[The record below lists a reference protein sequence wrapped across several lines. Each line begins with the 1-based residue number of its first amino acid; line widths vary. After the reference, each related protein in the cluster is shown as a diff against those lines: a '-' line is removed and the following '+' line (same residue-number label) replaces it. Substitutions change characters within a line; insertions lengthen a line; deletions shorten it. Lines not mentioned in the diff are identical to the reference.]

1 MAAGPNWASSLQ
13 ILIFLFITAV
23 LIRERIG
30 DDFPESY
37 QATSVSKM
45 LVAPEFVSNSTN
57 HGRFK
62 SRAKRF
68 TSRRVLYTAKGTSS
82 FNLERTCFCAGM
94 WPQILARKGRSG
106 CLNTHAVNVTRPLV
120 ITKTPS
126 CVLHV
131 ETGHTL
137 NASICLG
144 TFSSTT

>member
-13 ILIFLFITAV
+13 ILIFLFIAAV

-62 SRAKRF
+62 SRAK
-68 TSRRVLYTAKGTSS
+68 
-82 FNLERTCFCAGM
+82 
-94 WPQILARKGRSG
+94 
-106 CLNTHAVNVTRPLV
+106 
-120 ITKTPS
+120 
-126 CVLHV
+126 
-131 ETGHTL
+131 
-137 NASICLG
+137 
-144 TFSSTT
+144 